1 MAFQALAIEG
11 SKQYY
16 AYLDQC
22 GKGIV
27 SIDVL
32 KVSCVEDSALF
43 DLTLGQIPFN
53 PDGLQVKIG
62 HDIFEYNDI
71 HAVEFTKTSRI
82 LRVRT
87 SASAKTK
94 LLCTDPSDI
103 KVISDVKFLVKR
115 VEDWYRQYGNR
126 VRIPTERPTVSACM
140 EKGLQTPSS
149 DQSAA
154 IEGALS
160 HPFTYIWGAPGTGKT
175 KFVLSRCVL
184 SYLKAGKRI
193 LIAAPTN
200 NAVEQTLYGVLD
212 VFEEA
217 GIDYRGKLLRLG
229 MASAA
234 FAGKYPD
241 ACEDRVQIKLLAS
254 LTSQLQTVS
263 ADISK
268 LETHLKDIQSYKML
282 QNTWKFFSNIKPKLL
297 DDIAQLDNLQ
307 KQSISTQTQLYLLT
321 GKQTASRM
329 QQSNLTQELAHTSA
343 QVKAYADKTE
353 QYAHGWRHA
362 LFRKR
367 FEAYQTSLTQSLEQ
381 AAQLEKQLDQVKA
394 SLSGMEQSQKTLE
407 SELQKISEQQ
417 RTVLLHLRANSQMF
431 APICDLFSAVEIP
444 SHTEEV
450 TAVIERYAEQLE
462 KKVQLSAPPT
472 GAFLEDTLAALAVQ
486 KKQLSTLQTQK
497 ASLDTALAAKTA
509 DCRILAATID
519 TCIGR
524 LLPDDA
530 LSRFSHVFLDEAGY
544 CSLIKAAALTGYHCP
559 LTFLGDHMQLPPVC
573 EMSDQSI
580 AASPT
585 VSVWAQSALFVEDA
599 LSGGDIASDY
609 LNHRPASFRQ
619 MKKYDLVHTYRFGES
634 LAAVLAKN
642 VYSAQFHGNPESD
655 TEIFY
660 IHASKQCGEKNR
672 TNLGEQIAIQGYLET
687 HAKEN
692 IGIITPYRNQREIL
706 TKTVK
711 KIGLSPET
719 VLTVHGAQG
728 REWDTVLFS
737 VVDADNN
744 KWFTTTLIPKSNGT
758 QIINTA
764 VSRAKKKLI
773 LVCDYKYWSEQSNE
787 LIGKLLQIARPI

>member
-1 MAFQALAIEG
+1 MAFQVLAIEG

-22 GKGIV
+22 GKGVV

-53 PDGLQVKIG
+53 PDGLQVKIC
-62 HDIFEYNDI
+62 HDTFEYNDI
-71 HAVEFTKTSRI
+71 HAVELTRASRI

-87 SASAKTK
+87 SASAKAK
-94 LLCTDPSDI
+94 LLCADPNDV

-115 VEDWYRQYGNR
+115 VEDWYRQYGDR
-126 VRIPTERPTVSACM
+126 VRIPTEHPAVSAYM
-140 EKGLQTPSS
+140 KTGLQAPSS
-149 DQSAA
+149 DQSTA

-160 HPFTYIWGAPGTGKT
+160 NPFTYIWGAPGTGKT

-217 GIDYRGKLLRLG
+217 GIDYKGKLLRLG

-263 ADISK
+263 ADIPK
-268 LETHLKDIQSYKML
+268 LEAHLKEIQSYEKL
-282 QNTWKFFSNIKPKLL
+282 QNTWKSFSNIKPKLL

-307 KQSISTQTQLYLLT
+307 KQSISTQTQLDLLT
-321 GKQTASRM
+321 GKQTASHI
-329 QQSNLTQELAHTSA
+329 QQSKLKQELAHASA

-353 QYAHGWRHA
+353 QHAHGWRHA

-367 FEAYQTSLTQSLEQ
+367 FEAYQASLTQSLEQ
-381 AAQLEKQLDQVKA
+381 AAQLEKQLDQIKA
-394 SLSGMEQSQKTLE
+394 LLSDMEQSQKALE

-417 RTVLLHLRANSQMF
+417 HTVLLHLRANSQLF
-431 APICDLFSAVEIP
+431 APICKPFSAAEIP
-444 SHTEEV
+444 IHTEEA
-450 TAVIERYAEQLE
+450 TAIIEDYAEYLE
-462 KKVQLSAPPT
+462 KKIQLSAPPT
-472 GAFLEDTLAALAVQ
+472 GASLEDTLAALAEQ
-486 KKQLSTLQTQK
+486 KKQLSTLQAQK
-497 ASLDTALAAKTA
+497 TSLDTALAAKTA

-524 LLPDDA
+524 LPPNDA

-544 CSLIKAAALTGYHCP
+544 CSLVKAATLTAYHCP

-573 EMSDQSI
+573 EMNDQSI
-580 AASPT
+580 AANPA

-599 LSGGDIASDY
+599 LSGRDIASDY

-619 MKKYDLVHTYRFGES
+619 MKKYNLVHTYRFGES

-655 TEIFY
+655 TEIFC

-672 TNLGEQIAIQGYLET
+672 TNLGEQIAIQRYLET
-687 HAKEN
+687 HANEN
-692 IGIITPYRNQREIL
+692 IGVITPYRNQREIL

-737 VVDADNN
+737 VVDTDG

-773 LVCDYKYWSEQSNE
+773 LVCDCEYWSRQSNE

>member
-22 GKGIV
+22 GKGVV
-27 SIDVL
+27 SINVL
-32 KVSCVEDSALF
+32 KVSGVEDSALF

-62 HDIFEYNDI
+62 HHTFEYNDI
-71 HAVEFTKTSRI
+71 HAVEFTRASRI

-87 SASAKTK
+87 SASAKAK
-94 LLCTDPSDI
+94 LLSAAPNDV

-115 VEDWYRQYGNR
+115 VEDWYRQYGDR
-126 VRIPTERPTVSACM
+126 FRIPTEHPAISAYM
-140 EKGLQTPSS
+140 ETGLQAPSS

-175 KFVLSRCVL
+175 KFVLSRCIL

-217 GIDYRGKLLRLG
+217 GIDYKGKLLRLG
-229 MASAA
+229 MASAE

-241 ACEDRVQIKLLAS
+241 ACEDRIQVKLLAS

-263 ADISK
+263 AYISK
-268 LETHLKDIQSYKML
+268 LEMHLKKIQSYEKL
-282 QNTWKFFSNIKPKLL
+282 QNTWKSFSNIKPKLL
-297 DDIAQLDNLQ
+297 DDIAQLNNLQ
-307 KQSISTQTQLYLLT
+307 KQSISTQTQLDLLT
-321 GKQTASRM
+321 GKQTASRL
-329 QQSNLTQELAHTSA
+329 QQSRLTQELAHTSA

-367 FEAYQTSLTQSLEQ
+367 FDAYQASLTQSLEQ
-381 AAQLEKQLDQVKA
+381 AAQLEKQLNQIKA
-394 SLSGMEQSQKTLE
+394 SLSDMEQSQKALE
-407 SELQKISEQQ
+407 SELRKISEQQ
-417 RTVLLHLRANSQMF
+417 RTVLLHLSANSQMI
-431 APICDLFSAVEIP
+431 APIRALFSAVEIP
-444 SHTEEV
+444 SHTKEV

-462 KKVQLSAPPT
+462 KKVQLSTPPT
-472 GAFLEDTLAALAVQ
+472 GASLEDTLKELAEQ
-486 KKQLSTLQTQK
+486 KEQFSMLQAQK
-497 ASLDTALAAKTA
+497 AALDTALAAKTA

-544 CSLIKAAALTGYHCP
+544 CSLVKAAALTAYHCP

-573 EMSDQSI
+573 EMNDQSI
-580 AASPT
+580 AANPA

-599 LSGGDIASDY
+599 LSGRDTASVY
-609 LNHRPASFRQ
+609 LNHHPASFQQ
-619 MKKYDLVHTYRFGES
+619 MRKYDLVHTYRFGES

-660 IHASKQCGEKNR
+660 IHASKQCHEKNR
-672 TNLGEQIAIQGYLET
+672 TNLGEQIAIQRYLET
-687 HAKEN
+687 HANEN
-692 IGIITPYRNQREIL
+692 IGVITPYRNQREIL
-706 TKTVK
+706 TKAVK

-737 VVDADNN
+737 VVDTDS
-744 KWFTTTLIPKSNGT
+744 KWFTTTLISKSNGT
-758 QIINTA
+758 QII
-764 VSRAKKKLI
+764 
-773 LVCDYKYWSEQSNE
+773 DF
-787 LIGKLLQIARPI
+787 

>member
-22 GKGIV
+22 GKGVV
-27 SIDVL
+27 SINVL
-32 KVSCVEDSALF
+32 KVSGVEDSALF

-62 HDIFEYNDI
+62 HHTFEYNDI
-71 HAVEFTKTSRI
+71 HAVEFTRASRI

-87 SASAKTK
+87 SASAKAK
-94 LLCTDPSDI
+94 LLSAAPNDV

-115 VEDWYRQYGNR
+115 VEDWYRQYGDR
-126 VRIPTERPTVSACM
+126 FRIPTEHPAISAYM
-140 EKGLQTPSS
+140 ETGLQAPSS

-175 KFVLSRCVL
+175 KFVLSRCIL

-217 GIDYRGKLLRLG
+217 GIDYKGKLLRLG
-229 MASAA
+229 MASAE

-241 ACEDRVQIKLLAS
+241 ACEDRIQVKLLAS

-263 ADISK
+263 AYISK
-268 LETHLKDIQSYKML
+268 LEMHLKKIQSYEKL
-282 QNTWKFFSNIKPKLL
+282 QNTWKSFSNIKPKLL
-297 DDIAQLDNLQ
+297 DDIAQLNNLQ
-307 KQSISTQTQLYLLT
+307 KQSISTQTQLDLLT
-321 GKQTASRM
+321 GKQTASRL
-329 QQSNLTQELAHTSA
+329 QQSRLTQELAHTSA

-367 FEAYQTSLTQSLEQ
+367 FDAYQASLTQSLEQ
-381 AAQLEKQLDQVKA
+381 AAQLEKQLNQIKA
-394 SLSGMEQSQKTLE
+394 SLSDMEQSQKALE
-407 SELQKISEQQ
+407 SELRKISEQQ
-417 RTVLLHLRANSQMF
+417 RTVLLHLSANSQMI
-431 APICDLFSAVEIP
+431 APICALFSAVEIP
-444 SHTEEV
+444 SHTKEV

-462 KKVQLSAPPT
+462 KKVQLSTPPT
-472 GAFLEDTLAALAVQ
+472 GASLEDTLKELAEQ
-486 KKQLSTLQTQK
+486 KEQFSMLQAQK
-497 ASLDTALAAKTA
+497 AALDTALAAKTA

-544 CSLIKAAALTGYHCP
+544 CSLVKAAALTAYHCP

-573 EMSDQSI
+573 EMNDQSI
-580 AASPT
+580 AANPA

-599 LSGGDIASDY
+599 LSGRDTASVY
-609 LNHRPASFRQ
+609 LNHHPASFQQ
-619 MKKYDLVHTYRFGES
+619 MRKYDLVHTYRFGES

-660 IHASKQCGEKNR
+660 IHASKQCHEKNR
-672 TNLGEQIAIQGYLET
+672 TNLGEQIAIQRYLET
-687 HAKEN
+687 HANEN
-692 IGIITPYRNQREIL
+692 IGVITPYRNQREIL
-706 TKTVK
+706 TKAVK

-737 VVDADNN
+737 VVDTDS
-744 KWFTTTLIPKSNGT
+744 KWFTTTLISKSNGT
-758 QIINTA
+758 QII
-764 VSRAKKKLI
+764 
-773 LVCDYKYWSEQSNE
+773 DF
-787 LIGKLLQIARPI
+787 